1 MRRLL
6 PDPAASIGVAEAYTA
21 PRARV
26 ATPRGSRPWVGMC
39 MVSSIDGS
47 TVVDGA
53 SLALSG
59 PADRDVLL
67 GLRRL
72 ADAILVGSGTV
83 RAEGYGPPSKA
94 GQRVGVV
101 TSRGEVDLGAP
112 LFRAGAG
119 FLVLPEDA
127 PLPADAPVPQIR
139 AGRGTVDLA
148 RALEAID
155 GEFLQ
160 LEGGSRLNA
169 AMLAADLVDEI
180 DLTVSP
186 RAVGG
191 SGPRL
196 ATGAPDL
203 GLGFDLAHVCEDDG
217 FLFLRYL
224 RRR

>member
-6 PDPAASIGVAEAYTA
+6 PGPAATVSVAEAYGV
-21 PRARV
+21 PRSRV
-26 ATPRGSRPWVGMC
+26 ATSRGSRPWVGMC

-83 RAEGYGPPSKA
+83 RAEGYGPPSKV

-101 TSRGEVDLGAP
+101 SSRGDIDLDAP
-112 LFRAGAG
+112 LFAAGAG
-119 FLVLPEDA
+119 FLVVPEDA
-127 PLPADAPVPQIR
+127 ALPVDAPVAQIR

-148 RALEAID
+148 LALESIGGD
-155 GEFLQ
+155 FLQ
-160 LEGGSRLNA
+160 LEGGARLNA

-191 SGPRL
+191 DGPRL
-196 ATGAPDL
+196 TTGAPDL
-203 GLGFDLAHVCEDDG
+203 ALGFDLAHVCEDDG

>member
-6 PDPAASIGVAEAYTA
+6 PPPAATVSVAEAYGA
-21 PRARV
+21 ARERV
-26 ATPRGSRPWVGMC
+26 ACDGGTRPWVGMC

-47 TVVDGA
+47 TVVGGA

-59 PADRDVLL
+59 PADRDVLI

-72 ADAILVGSGTV
+72 ADVILVGSGTV

-101 TSRGEVDLGAP
+101 STRGDVDLAAP

-119 FLVLPEDA
+119 FLVVPEDA
-127 PLPADAPVPQIR
+127 PLPADTEVEQIR
-139 AGRGTVDLA
+139 AGHGAVDLA
-148 RALEAID
+148 RALTRID
-155 GEFLQ
+155 GDFLQ

-180 DLTVSP
+180 NLTVSP
-186 RAVGG
+186 QAVGG

-196 ATGAPDL
+196 AAGAPDIA
-203 GLGFDLAHVCEDDG
+203 LGFDLAHVCEDDG